1 VEGGVVGLGGEGGFV
16 AERGGQWGFWEE
28 GRGLGQVVTEE
39 AEGEDG
45 QGEGVAGAE
54 GVAIEEA
61 SEGFIVVFYGALGQ

>member
-1 VEGGVVGLGGEGGFV
+1 MEGGVVGLGGEGGFV

-61 SEGFIVVFYGALGQ
+61 SEGFVVVFYGALGQ

>member
-1 VEGGVVGLGGEGGFV
+1 MEGGVVGLGGEGGFV
-16 AERGGQWGFWEE
+16 AERGGQWGFWED